1 VKPASKKV
9 GKAVAMAIAA
19 ALLFGL
25 NAPFSKLLLKQVAP
39 ELMAALLYIGTG
51 LGMSVLLLATAKN
64 EQQIREKNLDWIDM
78 PWLAGMIVL
87 DIAAPILLML
97 GLSSVSAEATSLL
110 VNFEIVATT
119 LVALIIFKEKVSWR
133 LWLAII
139 LVVIAS
145 LLLSVQGNLS
155 SLNFSTGA
163 LLILGATLCWGFE
176 NNITRW
182 LSGKN
187 PIQIVV
193 VKGFGS
199 GFGAL
204 LVAFISRQTKGTGL
218 GIVLA
223 MLLGFVAYGL
233 SIYFYIRAQRELG
246 AAKTSA
252 FYSTAP
258 FFGVLISLILFRDLP
273 SAQFWV
279 ALGIMVIATGLT
291 TKDALTHASSDG
303 IKKGI

>member
-1 VKPASKKV
+1 MIPTDRKA
-9 GKAVAMAIAA
+9 GKAVVMAIAA

-51 LGMSVLLLATAKN
+51 LGMSLLYLATSKT
-64 EQQIREKNLDWIDM
+64 ERQSREKNLDWKDL
-78 PWLAGMIVL
+78 PWLAGMVVL

-97 GLSSVSAEATSLL
+97 GLSSVSAETTSLL

-119 LVALIIFKEKVSWR
+119 LVALIIFREKVTWR
-133 LWLAII
+133 LWLAIV

-145 LLLSVQGNLS
+145 VLLSLQGNLTS
-155 SLNFSTGA
+155 MKLSPGA

-176 NNITRW
+176 NNITRR

-204 LVAFISRQTKGTGL
+204 LVAIISQQTQGTGL

-258 FFGVLISLILFRDLP
+258 FFGVLISLALYRDLP
-273 SAQFWV
+273 STQFWV
-279 ALGIMVIATGLT
+279 ALVIMVIATGLT
-291 TKDALTHASSDG
+291 AKDALTHHQ
-303 IKKGI
+303 INQI

>member
-1 VKPASKKV
+1 
-9 GKAVAMAIAA
+9 MAIAA

-51 LGMSVLLLATAKN
+51 LGMSLLYLATSKT
-64 EQQIREKNLDWIDM
+64 ERQSREKNLDWKDLS
-78 PWLAGMIVL
+78 WLVGMVLL

-97 GLSSVSAEATSLL
+97 GLMKVSAGTASLL

-119 LVALIIFKEKVSWR
+119 FVALVIFREKVSGR
-133 LWLAII
+133 LWLAIF
-139 LVVIAS
+139 LLVIAS
-145 LLLSVQGNLS
+145 LLLSVQGNLNSFKFS
-155 SLNFSTGA
+155 SGS
-163 LLILGATLCWGFE
+163 LLVLGATLCWGFE
-176 NNITRW
+176 NNITRR

-204 LVAFISRQTKGTGL
+204 LVGVLSGQTQGTIQGM
-218 GIVLA
+218 ILA
-223 MLLGFVAYGL
+223 LLLGFVAYGL

-252 FYSTAP
+252 FYSSAP
-258 FFGVLISLILFRDLP
+258 FFGVLISLVVFRDQP
-273 SAQFWV
+273 PFQFWV
-279 ALGIMVIATGLT
+279 ALTIMVLATALT
-291 TKDALTHASSDG
+291 AKDAFTHDFSELVL
-303 IKKGI
+303 KGD

>member
-1 VKPASKKV
+1 MKRTNKKM
-9 GKAVAMAIAA
+9 GKAVAMAMAA

-25 NAPFSKLLLKQVAP
+25 NAPFSKLLLKQIAP

-51 LGMSVLLLATAKN
+51 LGMSILYLTTSKTD
-64 EQQIREKNLDWIDM
+64 QQSREKKLDWKDL
-78 PWLAGMIVL
+78 PWLAGMILL

-97 GLSSVSAEATSLL
+97 GLSRIPAEVASLL
-110 VNFEIVATT
+110 GNFEIVTTT
-119 LVALIIFKEKVSWR
+119 LVALFIFKEKISRR
-133 LWLAII
+133 LWLAIL

-145 LLLSVQGNLS
+145 ILLSVQGNLGAFKL
-155 SLNFSTGA
+155 SLGA
-163 LLILGATLCWGFE
+163 LLVLGATLCWGFE
-176 NNITRW
+176 NNITRQ

-199 GFGAL
+199 GLGAL
-204 LVAFISRQTKGTGL
+204 LVAVISRQTQGTGF
-218 GIVLA
+218 GILMA

-233 SIYFYIRAQRELG
+233 SIFFYIRAQRDLG

-258 FFGVLISLILFRDLP
+258 FFGVIISLILYQELP
-273 SAQFWV
+273 PAQFWL
-279 ALGIMVIATGLT
+279 ALLVMIIATVLT
-291 TKDALTHASSDG
+291 TRDAFAHDTISTDM
-303 IKKGI
+303 KGN

>member
-1 VKPASKKV
+1 MKPAGNKM

-19 ALLFGL
+19 AMLFGL

-51 LGMSVLLLATAKN
+51 LGMSVLFLATARN
-64 EQQIREKNLDWIDM
+64 EQQIREKNLDWADM

-110 VNFEIVATT
+110 VNFEIVATM
-119 LVALIIFKEKVSWR
+119 LVALIIFKEKVSLR
-133 LWLAII
+133 LWVAIT
-139 LVVIAS
+139 LVVLAS

-155 SLNFSTGA
+155 SLKLSTGA

-176 NNITRW
+176 NNITRR

-204 LVAFISRQTKGTGL
+204 LVAFISRQTQGTGL

-273 SAQFWV
+273 SVQFWV

-291 TKDALTHASSDG
+291 AKDALTHASSDG

>member
-1 VKPASKKV
+1 MKPADTKA

-51 LGMSVLLLATAKN
+51 LGMSLLYLATSKT
-64 EQQIREKNLDWIDM
+64 EQQSREKSLDWKDL

-97 GLSSVSAEATSLL
+97 GLSRISAEAASLL

-119 LVALIIFKEKVSWR
+119 LVALVIFKEKVSWR
-133 LWLAII
+133 LWSAIL

-145 LLLSVQGNLS
+145 ILLSVQGSLS
-155 SLNFSTGA
+155 SLKLSPGA
-163 LLILGATLCWGFE
+163 LLVLGATLCWGFE
-176 NNITRW
+176 NNITRR

-204 LVAFISRQTKGTGL
+204 LVAVISRQTQGTGL

-233 SIYFYIRAQRELG
+233 SIYFYIKAQRDLG

-258 FFGVLISLILFRDLP
+258 FFGVLISLLLFRDLP
-273 SAQFWV
+273 SIQFWI
-279 ALGIMVIATGLT
+279 ALAVMVLATGLT
-291 TKDALTHASSDG
+291 AKDALTHDQVEPE
-303 IKKGI
+303 

>member
-1 VKPASKKV
+1 MSKAMV
-9 GKAVAMAIAA
+9 MAIAA

-51 LGMSVLLLATAKN
+51 LGMSMLYLATSKN
-64 EQQIREKNLDWIDM
+64 ERQSREKNLDWKDL

-87 DIAAPILLML
+87 DMAAPILLML

-119 LVALIIFKEKVSWR
+119 LVALIFFKEKVSWR
-133 LWLAII
+133 LWLAIL

-145 LLLSVQGNLS
+145 ILLSVQGSLS
-155 SLNFSTGA
+155 SLKLSSGA

-204 LVAFISRQTKGTGL
+204 LVAVISRQTQGTGL

-233 SIYFYIRAQRELG
+233 SIYYYIRAQRDLG

-258 FFGVLISLILFRDLP
+258 FFGVLVSFVLFQNLP
-273 SAQFWV
+273 TVQFWI
-279 ALGIMVIATGLT
+279 ALGIMVVATGLT
-291 TKDALTHASSDG
+291 AKDALTHGQMESN
-303 IKKGI
+303 KKRN

>member
-1 VKPASKKV
+1 M

-51 LGMSVLLLATAKN
+51 LGMSVLFLATAKN
-64 EQQIREKNLDWIDM
+64 EQQSREKNLDWMDM

-119 LVALIIFKEKVSWR
+119 LVALIIFREKVSWR
-133 LWLAII
+133 LWLAIV

-155 SLNFSTGA
+155 SLKLSTGA

-176 NNITRW
+176 NNITRR

-204 LVAFISRQTKGTGL
+204 IVAFISRQTQGTGL

-223 MLLGFVAYGL
+223 MLLGFIAYGL

-273 SAQFWV
+273 SVQFWV

-291 TKDALTHASSDG
+291 AKDALTHASSDV
-303 IKKGI
+303 IRKGI

>member
-1 VKPASKKV
+1 MIPTDKKA

-25 NAPFSKLLLKQVAP
+25 NAPFSKLLLNLVAP
-39 ELMAALLYIGTG
+39 ELMASLLYIGTG
-51 LGMSVLLLATAKN
+51 LGMSLLYLATSKK
-64 EQQIREKNLDWIDM
+64 EQQSQEKDLDWKDM
-78 PWLAGMIVL
+78 PWLAGMVVL

-97 GLSSVSAEATSLL
+97 GLTRISAETASLL

-119 LVALIIFKEKVSWR
+119 VVALAIFKEKVSGR
-133 LWLAII
+133 LWLAIF

-155 SLNFSTGA
+155 TLTLSPGA
-163 LLILGATLCWGFE
+163 LLVLGATMCWGFE
-176 NNITRW
+176 NNITRR

-199 GFGAL
+199 GLGAL
-204 LVAFISRQTKGTGL
+204 LVALISRQTQGTGL
-218 GIVLA
+218 GIILA

-233 SIYFYIRAQRELG
+233 SIYFYIKAQRDLG

-258 FFGVLISLILFRDLP
+258 FFGVLISLILYRDLP

-279 ALGIMVIATGLT
+279 ALGIMVLATILT
-291 TKDALTHASSDG
+291 VKDSLTHT
-303 IKKGI
+303 

>member
-1 VKPASKKV
+1 M

-19 ALLFGL
+19 AMLFGL

-51 LGMSVLLLATAKN
+51 LGMSVLFLATARN
-64 EQQIREKNLDWIDM
+64 EQQIREKNLDWADM

-110 VNFEIVATT
+110 VNFEIVATM
-119 LVALIIFKEKVSWR
+119 LVALIIFKEKVSLR
-133 LWLAII
+133 LWVAIT
-139 LVVIAS
+139 LVVLAS

-155 SLNFSTGA
+155 SLKLSTGA

-176 NNITRW
+176 NNITRR

-204 LVAFISRQTKGTGL
+204 LVAFISRQTQGTGL

-273 SAQFWV
+273 SVQFWV

-291 TKDALTHASSDG
+291 AKDALTHASSDG

>member
-1 VKPASKKV
+1 MNQTNQKV

-25 NAPFSKLLLKQVAP
+25 NAPFSKLLLKEVAP
-39 ELMAALLYIGTG
+39 ELMAALLYLGTG
-51 LGMSVLLLATAKN
+51 LGMSILYFATSKM
-64 EQQIREKNLDWIDM
+64 EQQAHEKKLEWEDL
-78 PWLAGMIVL
+78 PWLAGMILL

-97 GLSSVSAEATSLL
+97 GLTRISAETASLL

-119 LVALIIFKEKVSWR
+119 IVALFIFKEKITWR
-133 LWLAII
+133 LWLAIL

-145 LLLSVQGNLS
+145 ILLSIQGSLS
-155 SLNFSTGA
+155 ALELSPGA
-163 LLILGATLCWGFE
+163 LLVIGATLCWGFE
-176 NNITRW
+176 NNITRC

-199 GFGAL
+199 GLGAL
-204 LVAFISRQTKGTGL
+204 LVAVISRQTQGSGL

-223 MLLGFVAYGL
+223 LLLGFVAYGL
-233 SIYFYIRAQRELG
+233 SIYFYIRAQRDLG

-258 FFGVLISLILFRDLP
+258 FFGVLIALILYQDLP
-273 SAQFWV
+273 STQFWV
-279 ALGIMVIATGLT
+279 ALAIMILATCLT
-291 TKDALTHASSDG
+291 AKDALTHA
-303 IKKGI
+303 

>member
-1 VKPASKKV
+1 M

-51 LGMSVLLLATAKN
+51 LGMSVLFLATAKN
-64 EQQIREKNLDWIDM
+64 EQQSREKNLDWMDM

-110 VNFEIVATT
+110 VNFEIVSTT
-119 LVALIIFKEKVSWR
+119 LVALIIFREKVSWR
-133 LWLAII
+133 LWLAIV

-155 SLNFSTGA
+155 SLKLSTGA

-176 NNITRW
+176 NNITRR

-187 PIQIVV
+187 PIQIVM

-204 LVAFISRQTKGTGL
+204 MVAFISRQTQGTGL

-223 MLLGFVAYGL
+223 MLLGFIAYGL

-273 SAQFWV
+273 SVQFWV

-291 TKDALTHASSDG
+291 AKDALTHASSDV
-303 IKKGI
+303 IRKGI

>member
-1 VKPASKKV
+1 
-9 GKAVAMAIAA
+9 MAIAA

-51 LGMSVLLLATAKN
+51 LGMSVLFLATARN
-64 EQQIREKNLDWIDM
+64 EQQIREKNLDWADM

-133 LWLAII
+133 LWLAIV
-139 LVVIAS
+139 LVVLAS

-155 SLNFSTGA
+155 SLKLSTGA

-176 NNITRW
+176 NNITRR

-204 LVAFISRQTKGTGL
+204 LVAFISRQTQGTGL

-273 SAQFWV
+273 SVQFWV

-291 TKDALTHASSDG
+291 AKDALTHASSDG

>member
-1 VKPASKKV
+1 
-9 GKAVAMAIAA
+9 MAITAA
-19 ALLFGL
+19 MLFGL

-51 LGMSVLLLATAKN
+51 LGMSVLFLATARN
-64 EQQIREKNLDWIDM
+64 EQQIREKNLDWADM

-133 LWLAII
+133 LWLAIV
-139 LVVIAS
+139 LVVLAS

-155 SLNFSTGA
+155 SLKLSTGA

-176 NNITRW
+176 NNITRR

-204 LVAFISRQTKGTGL
+204 LVAFISRQTQGTGL

-273 SAQFWV
+273 SVQFWV

-291 TKDALTHASSDG
+291 AKDALTHASSDG